1 MSRVPDSSNLSHV
14 AIIMDGNGR
23 WAKKRSHL
31 RAWGHVRGSLV
42 VSDIVQEASDLG
54 IPELTL
60 YAFSTENWSRPV
72 NEVRTLFNLLKKFL
86 IRERKRLIDNH
97 VLFRVVGDISVLPPE
112 TIELIKDLESI
123 TKFNQGI
130 KLNFAFNYGGRKEI
144 VEALNRVLD
153 KNEKITED
161 SILENL
167 DLPEVDLLIRT
178 GGEKRI
184 SNFLLW
190 QMAYSELYFTNTMWP
205 DFTKEEFNFIIEE
218 YKTRERRFGSISKT
232 SCLEKSNLV
241 ALKNKELITSLR
253 DV

>member
-1 MSRVPDSSNLSHV
+1 MSRFPDSSNLSHV

-60 YAFSTENWSRPV
+60 YAFSTENWSRPIH
-72 NEVRTLFNLLKKFL
+72 EVRTLFNLLKKFL
-86 IRERKRLIDNH
+86 IRERKRLIDNN
-97 VLFRVVGDISVLPPE
+97 VLFKVVGDISVLPHE
-112 TIELIKDLESI
+112 TIELIKELENI

-144 VEALNRVLD
+144 VEAVNRALD
-153 KNEKITED
+153 KNEKITEG
-161 SILENL
+161 SILQNL

-205 DFTKEEFNFIIEE
+205 DFTKKEFNFIIEE

-232 SCLEKSNLV
+232 SCLEKSNLIS
-241 ALKNKELITSLR
+241 LKNKELITSLR